1 MRNLIGQLTRNRILK
16 ITVISSL
23 LSLIIFYV
31 INSNDQNLQPIYIDS
46 FVLDDLDGQPLD
58 ILDLHNQQPLIINF
72 WATWCAPCR
81 KEMPLLNN
89 YYLTK
94 KADQANVLGIAIDEI
109 DQVNSFIAELGI
121 DFPVLVGQS
130 EAYELM
136 QTLGN
141 SILTLPY
148 TILVNNEGRIIWSK
162 STEIKREDLEQL
174 QHLPNE

>member
-1 MRNLIGQLTRNRILK
+1 M
-16 ITVISSL
+16 SSL
-23 LSLIIFYV
+23 LSLTIFYV
-31 INSNDQNLQPIYIDS
+31 VNSDNQDLQPIYIDS

-58 ILDLHNQQPLIINF
+58 ILDLHNQEPLIINF

-89 YYLTK
+89 YYLTRNS
-94 KADQANVLGIAIDEI
+94 DQANVLGIAIDDI

-121 DFPVLVGQS
+121 NFPVLVGQS

-141 SILTLPY
+141 TILTLPY
-148 TILVNNEGRIIWSK
+148 TILVNSEGRIIWSK
-162 STEIKREDLEQL
+162 STEMKREDLEQIQQL
-174 QHLPNE
+174 K

>member
-31 INSNDQNLQPIYIDS
+31 IDSNDQDLQPIYIDS

-94 KADQANVLGIAIDEI
+94 NADQANVLGIAIDEI

-162 STEIKREDLEQL
+162 NTEIKREDLDQL
-174 QHLPNE
+174 QHLLNK

>member
-1 MRNLIGQLTRNRILK
+1 M
-16 ITVISSL
+16 SSL
-23 LSLIIFYV
+23 LSLTIFYV
-31 INSNDQNLQPIYIDS
+31 VNSDNQDLQPIYIDS

-58 ILDLHNQQPLIINF
+58 ILDLHNQEPLIINF

-89 YYLTK
+89 YYLTRNS
-94 KADQANVLGIAIDEI
+94 DQANVLGIAIDDI

-121 DFPVLVGQS
+121 NFPVLVGQS

-141 SILTLPY
+141 TILTLPY
-148 TILVNNEGRIIWSK
+148 TIVVNSEGLIIWSK
-162 STEIKREDLEQL
+162 STEIKREDLEQIQQL
-174 QHLPNE
+174 Q

>member
-1 MRNLIGQLTRNRILK
+1 
-16 ITVISSL
+16 
-23 LSLIIFYV
+23 LSLTIFYV
-31 INSNDQNLQPIYIDS
+31 VNSDNQDLQPVYIDS

-58 ILDLHNQQPLIINF
+58 ILDLHNQEPLIINF

-89 YYLTK
+89 YYLTRNS
-94 KADQANVLGIAIDEI
+94 DQANVLGIAIDDI

-121 DFPVLVGQS
+121 NFPVLVGQS

-141 SILTLPY
+141 TILTLPY
-148 TILVNNEGRIIWSK
+148 TILVNSEGRIIWSK
-162 STEIKREDLEQL
+162 STEIKREDLEQIQQL
-174 QHLPNE
+174 K

>member
-1 MRNLIGQLTRNRILK
+1 MSLT
-16 ITVISSL
+16 
-23 LSLIIFYV
+23 IFYV
-31 INSNDQNLQPIYIDS
+31 VNSDHQDRQPIYIVS

-58 ILDLHNQQPLIINF
+58 ILDLHNQEPLIINF

-89 YYLTK
+89 YYLTRNS
-94 KADQANVLGIAIDEI
+94 DQANVLGIAIDDM

-121 DFPVLVGQS
+121 NFPVLVGQS

-141 SILTLPY
+141 TILTLPY
-148 TILVNNEGRIIWSK
+148 TILVNSEGRIIWSK
-162 STEIKREDLEQL
+162 STEIKREDLEQIQQL
-174 QHLPNE
+174 K

>member
-94 KADQANVLGIAIDEI
+94 NADQANVLGIAIDEI

-162 STEIKREDLEQL
+162 STEIKREDLDQL
-174 QHLPNE
+174 QHLLNK

>member
-1 MRNLIGQLTRNRILK
+1 M
-16 ITVISSL
+16 ISSL
-23 LSLIIFYV
+23 LSLTIFYV
-31 INSNDQNLQPIYIDS
+31 VNSDNQDRQPIYIVS

-58 ILDLHNQQPLIINF
+58 ILDLHNQEPLIINF

-89 YYLTK
+89 YYLTRNS
-94 KADQANVLGIAIDEI
+94 DQANVLGIAIDDI

-121 DFPVLVGQS
+121 NFPVLVGQS

-141 SILTLPY
+141 TILTLPY
-148 TILVNNEGRIIWSK
+148 TILVNSEGRIIWSK
-162 STEIKREDLEQL
+162 STEIKREDLEQIQQL
-174 QHLPNE
+174 K

>member
-89 YYLTK
+89 YYLTRN
-94 KADQANVLGIAIDEI
+94 ADQANVLGIAIDEI
-109 DQVNSFIAELGI
+109 DQVNSFVAELGI

-141 SILTLPY
+141 TILTLPY
-148 TILVNNEGRIIWSK
+148 TIVVNNEGRIIWSK
-162 STEIKREDLEQL
+162 STEIKREDLEQI
-174 QHLPNE
+174 QHLANK

>member
-31 INSNDQNLQPIYIDS
+31 IHSNDQNLQPIYIDS

-58 ILDLHNQQPLIINF
+58 ILDLHNQQTLIINF

-94 KADQANVLGIAIDEI
+94 NADQANVLGIAIDEI

-141 SILTLPY
+141 TILTLPY
-148 TILVNNEGRIIWSK
+148 TIVVNNEGRIIWSK
-162 STEIKREDLEQL
+162 STEIKREDLEQIQQL
-174 QHLPNE
+174 Q

>member
-1 MRNLIGQLTRNRILK
+1 MSLT
-16 ITVISSL
+16 
-23 LSLIIFYV
+23 IFYV
-31 INSNDQNLQPIYIDS
+31 VNSDNHDLQPIYIDS

-58 ILDLHNQQPLIINF
+58 ILDLHNQEPLIINF

-89 YYLTK
+89 YYLTRNS
-94 KADQANVLGIAIDEI
+94 DQANVLGIAIDDI

-121 DFPVLVGQS
+121 NFPVLVGQS

-141 SILTLPY
+141 TILTLPY
-148 TILVNNEGRIIWSK
+148 TILVNSEGRIIWSK
-162 STEIKREDLEQL
+162 STEIKREDLEQIQQL
-174 QHLPNE
+174 K

>member
-1 MRNLIGQLTRNRILK
+1 MSLT
-16 ITVISSL
+16 
-23 LSLIIFYV
+23 IFYV
-31 INSNDQNLQPIYIDS
+31 VNSDNQDLQPVYIDS

-58 ILDLHNQQPLIINF
+58 ILDLHNQEPLIINF

-89 YYLTK
+89 YYLTRNS
-94 KADQANVLGIAIDEI
+94 DQANVLGIAIDDI

-121 DFPVLVGQS
+121 NFPVLIGQS

-141 SILTLPY
+141 TILTLPY
-148 TILVNNEGRIIWSK
+148 TILVNSEGRIIWSK
-162 STEIKREDLEQL
+162 STEIKREDLEQIQQL
-174 QHLPNE
+174 K

>member
-1 MRNLIGQLTRNRILK
+1 MRNLIGQLTRNRIL
-16 ITVISSL
+16 IIIVISSL

-31 INSNDQNLQPIYIDS
+31 INTNDQDLQPIYMDS

-58 ILDLHNQQPLIINF
+58 ILDLHNQEPLIINF

-89 YYLTK
+89 YYLTRNS
-94 KADQANVLGIAIDEI
+94 DQANVLGIAIDDM

-121 DFPVLVGQS
+121 NFPVLVGQS

-141 SILTLPY
+141 TILTLPV
-148 TILVNNEGRIIWSK
+148 TRLVNSEGRIIWSK
-162 STEIKREDLEQL
+162 STEIKREDLEQIQQL
-174 QHLPNE
+174 K

>member
-1 MRNLIGQLTRNRILK
+1 
-16 ITVISSL
+16 
-23 LSLIIFYV
+23 LSLTIFYV
-31 INSNDQNLQPIYIDS
+31 VNSDNQDLQPVYIDS

-58 ILDLHNQQPLIINF
+58 ILDLHNQEPLIINF

-89 YYLTK
+89 YYLTRNS
-94 KADQANVLGIAIDEI
+94 DQANVLGIAIDDI

-121 DFPVLVGQS
+121 NFPVLVGQS

-141 SILTLPY
+141 TILTLPY
-148 TILVNNEGRIIWSK
+148 TILVNSEGKIIWSK
-162 STEIKREDLEQL
+162 STEIKREDLEQIQQL
-174 QHLPNE
+174 K

>member
-31 INSNDQNLQPIYIDS
+31 IHSNDQNLQPIYIDS

-58 ILDLHNQQPLIINF
+58 ILDIHNQQTLIINF

-94 KADQANVLGIAIDEI
+94 NADQANVLGIAIDEI

-141 SILTLPY
+141 TILTLPY
-148 TILVNNEGRIIWSK
+148 TIVVNNEGRIIWSK
-162 STEIKREDLEQL
+162 STEIKREDLEQIQQL
-174 QHLPNE
+174 Q

>member
-1 MRNLIGQLTRNRILK
+1 M
-16 ITVISSL
+16 ISSL
-23 LSLIIFYV
+23 LSLTIFYV
-31 INSNDQNLQPIYIDS
+31 VNSDNQDLQPIYIDS

-58 ILDLHNQQPLIINF
+58 ILDLHNQEPLIINF

-89 YYLTK
+89 YYLTRNS
-94 KADQANVLGIAIDEI
+94 DQANVLGIAIDDM

-121 DFPVLVGQS
+121 NFPVLVGQS

-141 SILTLPY
+141 TILTLPY
-148 TILVNNEGRIIWSK
+148 TILVNSEGRIIWSK
-162 STEIKREDLEQL
+162 STEIKREDLEQIQQL
-174 QHLPNE
+174 K

>member
-1 MRNLIGQLTRNRILK
+1 MRNLIGQLTRNRIL
-16 ITVISSL
+16 IIIVISSL

-31 INSNDQNLQPIYIDS
+31 IDSNDQNLQPIYIDS
-46 FVLDDLDGQPLD
+46 FVLDNLDGQPLD

-89 YYLTK
+89 YYLTRN
-94 KADQANVLGIAIDEI
+94 ADQANVLGIAIDDI

-121 DFPVLVGQS
+121 NFPVLVGQN

-141 SILTLPY
+141 TLLTLPY
-148 TILVNNEGRIIWSK
+148 TIVVNNEGRVIWSK
-162 STEIKREDLEQL
+162 STEIKREDLEQIQQL
-174 QHLPNE
+174 Q

>member
-1 MRNLIGQLTRNRILK
+1 MRNLIGPLTRNRIL
-16 ITVISSL
+16 IIIVISSL

-31 INSNDQNLQPIYIDS
+31 INSNNQDLQPIYMDS

-94 KADQANVLGIAIDEI
+94 NADQANVLGIAIDEI

-162 STEIKREDLEQL
+162 NTEIKREDLDQL
-174 QHLPNE
+174 QHLQNK

>member
-31 INSNDQNLQPIYIDS
+31 INSNDQDLQPIYMDS

-58 ILDLHNQQPLIINF
+58 ILDLHNQEPLIINF

-94 KADQANVLGIAIDEI
+94 NADQANVLGIAIDEI
-109 DQVNSFIAELGI
+109 DQVNSFVAELGI

-174 QHLPNE
+174 QHLVNK

>member
-1 MRNLIGQLTRNRILK
+1 M
-16 ITVISSL
+16 ISSL
-23 LSLIIFYV
+23 LSLTIFYV
-31 INSNDQNLQPIYIDS
+31 VNSDNQDLQPIYIDS

-58 ILDLHNQQPLIINF
+58 ILDLHNQEPLIINF

-89 YYLTK
+89 YYLTRN
-94 KADQANVLGIAIDEI
+94 ADQANVLGIAIDDI

-121 DFPVLVGQS
+121 NFPVLVGQS

-141 SILTLPY
+141 TLLTLPY
-148 TILVNNEGRIIWSK
+148 TILVNNEGRVIWSK
-162 STEIKREDLEQL
+162 STEIKREDLEQIQQL
-174 QHLPNE
+174 Q

>member
-1 MRNLIGQLTRNRILK
+1 M
-16 ITVISSL
+16 SSL
-23 LSLIIFYV
+23 LSLTIFYV
-31 INSNDQNLQPIYIDS
+31 VNSDNQDLQPIYIDS

-58 ILDLHNQQPLIINF
+58 ILDLHNQEPLIINF

-89 YYLTK
+89 YYLTRNS
-94 KADQANVLGIAIDEI
+94 DQANVLGIAIDDM

-121 DFPVLVGQS
+121 NFPVLVGQS

-141 SILTLPY
+141 TILTLPY
-148 TILVNNEGRIIWSK
+148 TILVNSEGRIIWSK
-162 STEIKREDLEQL
+162 STEIKREDLEQIQQL
-174 QHLPNE
+174 K

>member
-1 MRNLIGQLTRNRILK
+1 MRNLIGQLTRNRIL
-16 ITVISSL
+16 IIIVISSL

-31 INSNDQNLQPIYIDS
+31 INSNDQDLQPIYMDS

-58 ILDLHNQQPLIINF
+58 ILDLHNQEPLIINF

-94 KADQANVLGIAIDEI
+94 NADQANVLGIAIDEI
-109 DQVNSFIAELGI
+109 DQVNSFVAELGI

-141 SILTLPY
+141 TILTLPY
-148 TILVNNEGRIIWSK
+148 TIVVNNEGRIIWSK
-162 STEIKREDLEQL
+162 STEIKREDLEQIQQL
-174 QHLPNE
+174 Q

>member
-1 MRNLIGQLTRNRILK
+1 M
-16 ITVISSL
+16 ISSL
-23 LSLIIFYV
+23 VSLTIFYV
-31 INSNDQNLQPIYIDS
+31 VNSDHQDLQPIYIDS

-58 ILDLHNQQPLIINF
+58 ILDLHNQEPLIINF

-89 YYLTK
+89 YYLTRNS
-94 KADQANVLGIAIDEI
+94 DQANVLGIAIDDI

-121 DFPVLVGQS
+121 NFPVLVGQS

-141 SILTLPY
+141 TILTLPY
-148 TILVNNEGRIIWSK
+148 TILVNSEGRIIWSK
-162 STEIKREDLEQL
+162 STEIKREDLEQIQQL
-174 QHLPNE
+174 K

>member
-1 MRNLIGQLTRNRILK
+1 MRNLIGQLTRNRIL
-16 ITVISSL
+16 IIIVISSL
-23 LSLIIFYV
+23 LSLIILYV
-31 INSNDQNLQPIYIDS
+31 INSNDQDLQPIYMDS

-58 ILDLHNQQPLIINF
+58 ILDLHNQEPLIINF

-94 KADQANVLGIAIDEI
+94 NADQANVLGIAIDEI

-174 QHLPNE
+174 QHLVNK

>member
-94 KADQANVLGIAIDEI
+94 NADQANVLGIAIDEI

-174 QHLPNE
+174 QHLANK

>member
-1 MRNLIGQLTRNRILK
+1 MRNLIGQLTRNRIL
-16 ITVISSL
+16 IIIVISSL

-31 INSNDQNLQPIYIDS
+31 INSNDQDLQPIYIDS

-58 ILDLHNQQPLIINF
+58 ILDLHNQEPLIINF

-89 YYLTK
+89 YYLTRNT
-94 KADQANVLGIAIDEI
+94 DQANVLGIAIDEI
-109 DQVNSFIAELGI
+109 DQVNSFVAELGI

-141 SILTLPY
+141 TILTLPY
-148 TILVNNEGRIIWSK
+148 TIVVNNEGRIIWSK
-162 STEIKREDLEQL
+162 STEIKREDLEQIQQL
-174 QHLPNE
+174 Q

>member
-1 MRNLIGQLTRNRILK
+1 MRNLIGQLTRNRIL
-16 ITVISSL
+16 IIIVISSL

-31 INSNDQNLQPIYIDS
+31 INSNDQDLQPIYMDS
-46 FVLDDLDGQPLD
+46 FVLNDLDGQPLD

-89 YYLTK
+89 YYLTRN
-94 KADQANVLGIAIDEI
+94 ADQANVLGIAIDEI

-174 QHLPNE
+174 QYLPNK

>member
-1 MRNLIGQLTRNRILK
+1 MRNLIGQLTRNRILI

-94 KADQANVLGIAIDEI
+94 NADQANVLGIAIDEI

-162 STEIKREDLEQL
+162 NTEIKREDLDQL
-174 QHLPNE
+174 QHLLNK

>member
-1 MRNLIGQLTRNRILK
+1 MRNLISQLTRNRIL
-16 ITVISSL
+16 IIIVISSL

-31 INSNDQNLQPIYIDS
+31 INSNDQDLQPIYMDS

-58 ILDLHNQQPLIINF
+58 ILDLHNQEPLIINF

-94 KADQANVLGIAIDEI
+94 NADQANVLGIAIDEI
-109 DQVNSFIAELGI
+109 DQVNSFVAELGI

-174 QHLPNE
+174 QHLVNK

>member
-1 MRNLIGQLTRNRILK
+1 MRNLIGQLTRNRIL
-16 ITVISSL
+16 IIIVISSL

-31 INSNDQNLQPIYIDS
+31 INSNDQDLQPIYMDS

-94 KADQANVLGIAIDEI
+94 NADQANVLGIAIDEI
-109 DQVNSFIAELGI
+109 DQVNSFVAELGI

-174 QHLPNE
+174 QHLANK

>member
-1 MRNLIGQLTRNRILK
+1 M
-16 ITVISSL
+16 SSL
-23 LSLIIFYV
+23 LSLTIFYIV
-31 INSNDQNLQPIYIDS
+31 NSDNQDLQPIYIDS

-58 ILDLHNQQPLIINF
+58 ILDLHNQEPLIINF

-89 YYLTK
+89 YYLTRNS
-94 KADQANVLGIAIDEI
+94 DQANVLGIAIDDI

-121 DFPVLVGQS
+121 NFPVLVGQS

-141 SILTLPY
+141 TILTLPY
-148 TILVNNEGRIIWSK
+148 TIVVNSEGLIIWSK
-162 STEIKREDLEQL
+162 STEIKREDLEQIQQL
-174 QHLPNE
+174 Q

>member
-31 INSNDQNLQPIYIDS
+31 INSNNQDLQPIYMDS

-58 ILDLHNQQPLIINF
+58 ILDIHNQQPLIINF

>member
-1 MRNLIGQLTRNRILK
+1 M
-16 ITVISSL
+16 ISSL
-23 LSLIIFYV
+23 LSLTIFYV
-31 INSNDQNLQPIYIDS
+31 VNSDNQDLQPIYIDS

-58 ILDLHNQQPLIINF
+58 ILDLHNQEPLIINF

-89 YYLTK
+89 YYLTRNS
-94 KADQANVLGIAIDEI
+94 DQANVLGIAIDDV

-121 DFPVLVGQS
+121 NFPVLVGQS

-141 SILTLPY
+141 TILTLPY
-148 TILVNNEGRIIWSK
+148 TILVNSEGRIIWSK
-162 STEIKREDLEQL
+162 STEIKREDLEQIQQL
-174 QHLPNE
+174 K

>member
-1 MRNLIGQLTRNRILK
+1 MRNLIGQLTRNRIL
-16 ITVISSL
+16 IIIVISSL

-31 INSNDQNLQPIYIDS
+31 INTNDQDLQPIYMDS

-58 ILDLHNQQPLIINF
+58 ILDLHNQEPLIINF

-89 YYLTK
+89 YYLTRN
-94 KADQANVLGIAIDEI
+94 ADQANVLGIAIDDI
-109 DQVNSFIAELGI
+109 DQVNSFVAELGI
-121 DFPVLVGQS
+121 NFPVLVGQS

-141 SILTLPY
+141 TNLTLPY
-148 TILVNNEGRIIWSK
+148 TIVVNNEGRLIWSK
-162 STEIKREDLEQL
+162 STEIKREDLEQIQQL
-174 QHLPNE
+174 Q

>member
-1 MRNLIGQLTRNRILK
+1 
-16 ITVISSL
+16 
-23 LSLIIFYV
+23 LSLTIFYV
-31 INSNDQNLQPIYIDS
+31 VNSDNQDLQPVYIDS

-58 ILDLHNQQPLIINF
+58 ILDLHNQEPLIINF

-89 YYLTK
+89 YYLTRNS
-94 KADQANVLGIAIDEI
+94 DQANVLGIAIDDI

-121 DFPVLVGQS
+121 NFPVLVGQS

-141 SILTLPY
+141 TILTLPY
-148 TILVNNEGRIIWSK
+148 TILVNSEGRIIWSK
-162 STEIKREDLEQL
+162 STEIKREDLEQIQQL
-174 QHLPNE
+174 Q

>member
-1 MRNLIGQLTRNRILK
+1 MRNLIGQLTRNRIL
-16 ITVISSL
+16 IIIVISSL

-31 INSNDQNLQPIYIDS
+31 INSNDQDLQPIYMDS

-58 ILDLHNQQPLIINF
+58 ILDLHNQEPLIINF

-89 YYLTK
+89 YYLTRNT
-94 KADQANVLGIAIDEI
+94 DQANVLGIAIDEI
-109 DQVNSFIAELGI
+109 DQVNSFVAELGI

-141 SILTLPY
+141 TILTLPY
-148 TILVNNEGRIIWSK
+148 TIVVNNEGRIIWSK
-162 STEIKREDLEQL
+162 STEIKREDLEQIKQL
-174 QHLPNE
+174 Q